1 MDVRVGEFHYVRM
14 AQTRKGAK
22 DEGVTV
28 DARSVVGEPDI
39 HHGLQ
44 FRGREVAT
52 FRVFRFDIEP
62 RERIGGNPAVLIRRV
77 GHQLQLLECRMDRP
91 GSKTLYRGEVD
102 DELFHELPLQLFERN
117 ILDVVFVFEER
128 GKAVT
133 AFAVIVIARIGAV
146 FAHTFEEPCKV
157 FVEGLQQQA
166 AVIAHTEEGV
176 ANLFGRDI
184 RITVAETLVLLAD
197 IGLDVLQLFIETL
210 GFKTSAGGF
219 VGFGIPKAGTNG
231 EFAAELRHRAIDGDT
246 AHNGNLTVFFRLPF
260 YIEKD
265 FESAALHNNL
275 NFVDGLNVK
284 SSYLL
289 CGNPMQQTENKRLN
303 ANKSISGR

>member
-1 MDVRVGEFHYVRM
+1 MTDRRVQCFISAFKRKNLLACAICILITLVEHFSGGKELNTELRTCLLPFVDNPPLSVIVRMDVRVGEFHYVRM

-62 RERIGGNPAVLIRRV
+62 GERIGGNPVVLISRI

-146 FAHTFEEPCKV
+146 FAHAFEEACKV
-157 FVEGLQQQA
+157 FVESL
-166 AVIAHTEEGV
+166 
-176 ANLFGRDI
+176 
-184 RITVAETLVLLAD
+184 
-197 IGLDVLQLFIETL
+197 
-210 GFKTSAGGF
+210 
-219 VGFGIPKAGTNG
+219 
-231 EFAAELRHRAIDGDT
+231 
-246 AHNGNLTVFFRLPF
+246 
-260 YIEKD
+260 
-265 FESAALHNNL
+265 
-275 NFVDGLNVK
+275 
-284 SSYLL
+284 
-289 CGNPMQQTENKRLN
+289 
-303 ANKSISGR
+303 